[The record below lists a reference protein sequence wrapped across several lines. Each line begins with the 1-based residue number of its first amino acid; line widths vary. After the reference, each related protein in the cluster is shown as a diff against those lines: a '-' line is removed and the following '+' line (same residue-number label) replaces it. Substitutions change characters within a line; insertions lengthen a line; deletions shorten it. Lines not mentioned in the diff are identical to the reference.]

1 MNVPDGA
8 ERPETGDASGRT
20 RGLYPGW
27 SMVGLAFIV
36 ILFAS
41 SAASVTLPLIY
52 GDVIKEFGW
61 TRTQATMIFTY
72 KQTASSIIALFVIGP
87 MIDRFGLKTVTAF
100 LCLSTAIGMTL
111 FLWVQSLP
119 VYYLAGILF
128 GMGGTTILIPTKLM
142 VTRWFSR
149 NLGLAS
155 GVAMLGLSIGGALFP
170 FLMGVLDDRLGWR
183 AAFAS
188 FSVGIWLIALPLFL
202 LLARTNPT
210 DVETL
215 PELVGR
221 SPDPGALARVHAAE
235 PVETLR
241 QILLSPMFVCITVG
255 LFVIGA
261 IDAGMLQ
268 HTILYLKE
276 EAGLSNQV
284 AAATLSGTF
293 LLGFASKIV
302 AGKVYDVFSIRGIQA
317 WNLLLT
323 AAILM
328 TFTVHDFGSAMAFTV
343 VRGIAHGGLV
353 GQIPVLARQCY
364 GRRYLSRILPVMTGL
379 YGVGAAVGPITLSLL
394 YDRTGGYE
402 TGFSL
407 LAASCV
413 VSVILYCWVQPRY
426 LQRLG
431 QN

>member
-1 MNVPDGA
+1 MAKGA
-8 ERPETGDASGRT
+8 ESAIAEDAPASS
-20 RGLYPGW
+20 RGIYPGW

-41 SAASVTLPLIY
+41 SAASVTLPIVY

-72 KQTASSIIALFVIGP
+72 KQAASSIIALFVIGP
-87 MIDRFGLKTVTAF
+87 MIDRFGLKVVTSF
-100 LCLSTAIGMTL
+100 LCLSTAIGMTM
-111 FLWVQSLP
+111 FLWVHSLWT
-119 VYYLAGILF
+119 YYLAGILF

-155 GVAMLGLSIGGALFP
+155 GVAMLGLSVGGAVFP
-170 FLMGVLDDRLGWR
+170 FMMGLLDDRIGWR

-188 FSVGIWLIALPLFL
+188 LSIGIWIVGLPMFL
-202 LLARTNPT
+202 LFARTNPT
-210 DVETL
+210 DAETL

-221 SPDPGALARVHAAE
+221 TPDPALVARVKAAE

-241 QILLSPMFVCITVG
+241 QILTSRMFAFIGIG

-276 EAGLSNQV
+276 EAGLSNAV

-302 AGKVYDVFSIRGIQA
+302 AGKAYDSFSIRGIQV

-323 AAILM
+323 VAILM
-328 TFTVHDFGSAMAFTV
+328 TFAVHDFRSAMVFTV

-364 GRRYLSRILPVMTGL
+364 GRRYLSRILPIMTGL
-379 YGVGAAVGPITLSLL
+379 YGVGAACGPITLSLL
-394 YDRTGGYE
+394 YDWTGGYE
-402 TGFSL
+402 TGFGL

-413 VSVILYCWVQPRY
+413 LSVILYCWVQPRY
-426 LQRLG
+426 LQRLA
-431 QN
+431 QL